1 MDSSTT
7 AFFTKS
13 RRCAPVA
20 SDPSFRYGVEQ
31 EASESNRKGCAM
43 FGRLGSTRKVSES
56 RRVLTTLAE
65 LIATLSSGL
74 FTGAAIYINL
84 VEHPARM
91 QTGIRPALTE
101 FAPSYHRATVTQV
114 SLASAG
120 FLSALVAWRFRSDSR
135 WLIGG
140 GLLVSSIP
148 FTALVILPTNKKL
161 LDPATAND
169 LELAEKL
176 LTRWGRLHAVRSVLS
191 LASLL
196 TFLLVLVKRR
206 G

>member
-1 MDSSTT
+1 
-7 AFFTKS
+7 
-13 RRCAPVA
+13 
-20 SDPSFRYGVEQ
+20 
-31 EASESNRKGCAM
+31 M
-43 FGRLGSTRKVSES
+43 FGRLGSTRNVSES
-56 RRVLTTLAE
+56 RRILANLAE
-65 LIATLSSGL
+65 LTATLSSGL
-74 FTGAAIYINL
+74 FAGAAIYINL

-91 QTGIRPALTE
+91 QTGIRPALSE

-120 FLSALVAWRFRSDSR
+120 FLSALIAWWSRSDPR

-148 FTALVILPTNKKL
+148 FTALAILPTNKQL
-161 LDPATAND
+161 LDPETAND
-169 LELAEKL
+169 LALAEKL

-196 TFLLVLVKRR
+196 LFLFLLGQRR
-206 G
+206 A

>member
-1 MDSSTT
+1 
-7 AFFTKS
+7 
-13 RRCAPVA
+13 
-20 SDPSFRYGVEQ
+20 
-31 EASESNRKGCAM
+31 M
-43 FGRLGSTRKVSES
+43 FERLGSTRDASES
-56 RRVLTTLAE
+56 RRILTTIAE

-74 FTGAAIYINL
+74 FTGASIYINL

-91 QTGIRPALTE
+91 QTGIRPALAE

-114 SLASAG
+114 SLAVAG
-120 FLSALVAWRFRSDSR
+120 FLSALIAWRFRSDVR

-140 GLLVSSIP
+140 GLLVSVVP

-169 LELAEKL
+169 LDLAEKL
-176 LTRWGRLHAVRSVLS
+176 LARWGRLHAVRSVLS

-196 TFLLVLVKRR
+196 MFLLLLVKHR

>member
-1 MDSSTT
+1 
-7 AFFTKS
+7 
-13 RRCAPVA
+13 
-20 SDPSFRYGVEQ
+20 
-31 EASESNRKGCAM
+31 M
-43 FGRLGSTRKVSES
+43 FGRLGSTRDVSGS
-56 RRVLTTLAE
+56 RRILTTIAE

-74 FTGAAIYINL
+74 FTGASIYINL

-91 QTGIRPALTE
+91 QTGIRPALAE

-114 SLASAG
+114 SLAVAG
-120 FLSALVAWRFRSDSR
+120 FLSALIAWRFRSDVR

-140 GLLVSSIP
+140 GLLVSVVP
-148 FTALVILPTNKKL
+148 FTALVILPTNKRL

-169 LELAEKL
+169 LDLAEKL

-196 TFLLVLVKRR
+196 MFLLLLVKHR

>member
-1 MDSSTT
+1 
-7 AFFTKS
+7 
-13 RRCAPVA
+13 
-20 SDPSFRYGVEQ
+20 
-31 EASESNRKGCAM
+31 M
-43 FGRLGSTRKVSES
+43 FGRLGSTRDVSES
-56 RRVLTTLAE
+56 RRNLTTLAE

-74 FTGAAIYINL
+74 FTGASIYINL

-114 SLASAG
+114 SLAVAG
-120 FLSALVAWRFRSDSR
+120 FLSALIAWRSRSDVR

-140 GLLVSSIP
+140 GLLVSVIP

-169 LELAEKL
+169 LDLAEKL

-196 TFLLVLVKRR
+196 MFLLLLVKRR

>member
-7 AFFTKS
+7 AFCTES
-13 RRCAPVA
+13 RRGAPVV
-20 SDPSFRYGVEQ
+20 SDLWFRYGVEQ
-31 EASESNRKGCAM
+31 EISESNGKGCAM
-43 FGRLGSTRKVSES
+43 FGRLGSTKKVSES
-56 RRVLTTLAE
+56 RRMLTTLAE

-91 QTGIRPALTE
+91 QTGIRRALTE
-101 FAPSYHRATVTQV
+101 FAPSYHRATATQV
-114 SLASAG
+114 SLAVAG
-120 FLSALVAWRFRSDSR
+120 FLSGLVAWRSRSDVR

-191 LASLL
+191 FASLL